1 MGIPFS
7 RAFVMMKGRWGEVV
21 CGSADQTMM
30 NDRRMTE
37 HALTQRIEK
46 GVVLIAGRM
55 MAPRGNVGSHERQR
69 GRPKLP
75 NRKIAKGFL
84 TVTGRFDL
92 RASAINRFVPRN
104 ALETRKIAALNRLK
118 KRVLETVRCIHA
130 LAFCITLHA
139 GSTLHLADG
148 LIGFAGF
155 TTRNVASGGDGQ
167 NTAIT
172 NVGLEHTLPMAMQF
186 VVGVHNFDFRCQ
198 KFFRRWCQG
207 VFGHG

>member
-1 MGIPFS
+1 MVHSNTVFPLCVCNANVQNPICNQASKKIESLQGIVINLLPGYLAQNSPF
-7 RAFVMMKGRWGEVV
+7 
-21 CGSADQTMM
+21 D
-30 NDRRMTE
+30 
-37 HALTQRIEK
+37 
-46 GVVLIAGRM
+46 
-55 MAPRGNVGSHERQR
+55 
-69 GRPKLP
+69 
-75 NRKIAKGFL
+75 
-84 TVTGRFDL
+84 
-92 RASAINRFVPRN
+92 N
-104 ALETRKIAALNRLK
+104 A
-118 KRVLETVRCIHA
+118 V
-130 LAFCITLHA
+130 AFCITLHA